1 MRICNKFKFISR
13 LINGFYLWLRRYSLS
28 TRFFIVCIS
37 LCIVPL
43 ILATGIV
50 FFTSYSR
57 ETDNYISFTQQ
68 NMVQTSNNLFN
79 RLMNVRT
86 DAIDF
91 AYNSYIQDF
100 TEAYGSENSSVGR
113 VPVTEELV
121 HSVVG
126 RFNSTSDSA
135 GLIILSPDGSRVTS
149 ITIRIGSI
157 CISMRKA
164 RPVSWKM
171 SIIAA
176 TAIGI
181 TQRQKIII

>member
-135 GLIILSPDGSRVTS
+135 GLIILSPDGRPCYVYNNQNRFYMYFYEESKAD
-149 ITIRIGSI
+149 
-157 CISMRKA
+157 RKST
-164 RPVSWKM
+164 R
-171 SIIAA
+171 
-176 TAIGI
+176 
-181 TQRQKIII
+181 